1 MEIYSFVSSKG
12 GVGKTSILYN
22 FATYLAFRN
31 KKVLVIDKDHQC
43 SISQLFDCDIQDQ
56 TAKGIYT
63 DEKVKIR
70 NVRKNIDL
78 ITGDYYLDKTE
89 DWAIGQPN
97 TDTKFLTWITINIEE
112 YLNLSQYDYILI
124 DTHPDFRTATRNSV
138 VVSDKIISPDVPGA
152 NNEETKGNTLERY
165 KQCVDEI
172 IDPISRRSY
181 VTANLYL
188 VGNRVKHNT
197 ESSRRFINELEQFDN
212 YITYFREK
220 ELFINAT
227 VERTSVDELM
237 KLKKNQIKAHK
248 DFYSEYVKSFEIIL
262 NVQ

>member
-1 MEIYSFVSSKG
+1 M
-12 GVGKTSILYN
+12 
-22 FATYLAFRN
+22 
-31 KKVLVIDKDHQC
+31 
-43 SISQLFDCDIQDQ
+43 
-56 TAKGIYT
+56 
-63 DEKVKIR
+63 
-70 NVRKNIDL
+70 
-78 ITGDYYLDKTE
+78 
-89 DWAIGQPN
+89 
-97 TDTKFLTWITINIEE
+97 
-112 YLNLSQYDYILI
+112 
-124 DTHPDFRTATRNSV
+124 

-248 DFYSEYVKSFEIIL
+248 DFYNEYVKSFETIL